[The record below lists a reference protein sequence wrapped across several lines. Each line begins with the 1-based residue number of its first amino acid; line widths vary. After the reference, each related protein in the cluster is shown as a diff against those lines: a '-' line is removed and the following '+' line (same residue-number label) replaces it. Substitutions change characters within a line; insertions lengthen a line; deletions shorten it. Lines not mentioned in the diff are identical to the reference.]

1 MRVASPVM
9 AMPAILSV
17 GAIGGELG
25 RSHNRAV
32 FVTGQRCPAV
42 SFTSQGALMSR
53 FDVYAIGNALVDTEY
68 RVTDEFLARRGI
80 AKGQMTLVEEDHQQ
94 DLITAL
100 DSEFGMEKRASGGS
114 AANTILAVAAFG
126 GRSFYS
132 CKVASDGTGDFYVH
146 DLHAAG
152 VSSNLKPERDAGTT
166 GTCVVMVTPDA
177 ERTMHTF
184 LGITADV
191 SVAELVPDA
200 LASSG
205 WLYIEGYLVSSDSAR
220 AAVKEARRQARAA
233 GVQIAM
239 TFSDPAMVRF
249 FKPGLA
255 EMLDDGVDLLFCNE
269 EEACLWSGALSAEAA
284 LTSLRAIATQIVI
297 TRGKEGAL
305 IWDGRQAISVPASPA
320 TPVDSNG
327 AGDMFAGA
335 YLFGLSRDWSA
346 ERAGVFASRA
356 AAAVVGQ
363 FGPRLSLDAHSA
375 LLRDFNS
382 HG

>member
-1 MRVASPVM
+1 M
-9 AMPAILSV
+9 
-17 GAIGGELG
+17 
-25 RSHNRAV
+25 SH
-32 FVTGQRCPAV
+32 
-42 SFTSQGALMSR
+42 

-68 RVTDEFLARRGI
+68 RVTDDFLSRQGI
-80 AKGQMTLVEEDHQQ
+80 AKGMMTLIDEPQQ
-94 DLITAL
+94 QKLLSAL

-114 AANTILAVAAFG
+114 AANTIIALAAFG
-126 GRSFYS
+126 GQSFYS

-152 VSSNLKPERDAGTT
+152 VSSNLKADRDTGTT

-177 ERTMHTF
+177 ERTMHTY

-191 SVAELVPDA
+191 SVQELQPEA
-200 LASSG
+200 LAASS

-220 AAVKEARRQARAA
+220 AAVKEARQIARAN
-233 GVQIAM
+233 GTPIAM

-269 EEACLWSGALSAEAA
+269 EEACLWADA
-284 LTSLRAIATQIVI
+284 LTVGHALDSLKQVARQVVI
-297 TRGKEGAL
+297 TRGKAGAL
-305 IWDGRQAISVPASPA
+305 VWDGEKGITIAPNPA
-320 TPVDSNG
+320 TPLDTNG

-335 YLFGLSRDWSA
+335 YLFGLTRGWSP
-346 ERAGVFASRA
+346 ERAGALASKA

-363 FGPRLSLDAHSA
+363 FGPRLPLDAHAA
-375 LLRDFNS
+375 LLREFNAT
-382 HG
+382 